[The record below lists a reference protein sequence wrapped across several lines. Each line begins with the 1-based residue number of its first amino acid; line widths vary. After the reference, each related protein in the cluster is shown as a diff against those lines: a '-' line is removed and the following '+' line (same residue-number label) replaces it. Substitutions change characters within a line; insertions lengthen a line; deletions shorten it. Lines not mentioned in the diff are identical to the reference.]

1 MGNYGVGTNTAN
13 TVGSGVGAWDPA
25 STTGTTAATDTAGT
39 AGTTG
44 AEDAADRLRLDLLG
58 PVCAHRGEAAL
69 DLGPVRRQAVL
80 AALVVRAETLVPH
93 QQLLDD
99 VWGLEPP
106 GTGRRVLPSYI
117 YPLRK
122 ALDAPGAGPAASMIR
137 GGRGGYRF
145 VPGQAHTDI
154 GELAGQAAAARRAKA
169 AGSLTTALDGCTR
182 ALNLFRGEPLA
193 GLPGPFADAERQRLA
208 RQRRTLRH
216 ERAECLVLLGRYTE
230 ALDELLAAPTA
241 QPHDEPLAALRM
253 RALYGSGRQAEALAA
268 YQETRDR
275 LRGELGVE
283 PGGELRR
290 VHQGVLRRDDLMLLG
305 RAPLSRTA
313 GSGTAGAP
321 APAPPS
327 APTLASV
334 PERPLSPP
342 RPRRNELPGDTAWL
356 VGRETELALL
366 TAPVPP
372 GSVSVAAV
380 DGTAGVGKTALVVR
394 AAWTLHDQYPDG
406 CLFVDLHAHGVPHE
420 SLRPQRALH
429 QLLRAVLGADG
440 ELPDELDELVTAWR
454 AATSSLRLLLVVD
467 DARSAKQVRPLLPA
481 GRGSRVLVAGRQR
494 LPGLDAD
501 RRLTV
506 EPLDTGEAVTLL
518 THLLGETRAEQEPE
532 AAQELARRCGGLPL
546 ALRITGARLQN
557 RPSWTLAH
565 LVGRMSDD
573 ERRLGEL
580 RAEDRSVEAAFRM
593 SYDQLTPELQCCF
606 RALGQSPTAEFDG
619 LTPAVML
626 GRSLQDTEDLLERL
640 VDASLLQQPR
650 PSRYRLHDLVRDHTR
665 RLAAAVPEE
674 TAADRAAVL
683 HLYTAA
689 GRIASDWGPE
699 GFPTGPD
706 VSHSPFSNWQD
717 ADAWLDS
724 AGGQLLDVIAYAAA
738 TGQHDHVCW
747 IAESLLDPL
756 VRQGRY
762 HECRS
767 ALELALPS
775 ADVADDR
782 RMPSSLRNCMAVAD
796 LYQGR
801 FQQAHAWCTD
811 ALRLARHQG
820 DLREQARATAGLG
833 AAERALGRV
842 PEAVAHLSE
851 VMELAARLDDDWLAG
866 MSSCNL
872 GALHDQQGRHEEALT
887 YYTASLAFAE
897 KIGRPRM
904 ISKTLC
910 FIAEAQLAL
919 GRHTEVKDLARR
931 AADLAQEVGD
941 LQLRA
946 SSLSLLGAA
955 EHGHGDLPLAITLQQ
970 EALTT
975 LTEHTS
981 RPLEMEVRR
990 RLGHTYSAAG
1000 HQAEAEQQFHIA
1012 LSLAGAEE
1020 LGRQPSPGGAPS
1032 VTAREADLHETQ
1044 ATRRDSDA
1052 AEEIRITRK
1061 TLLELPDPP
1070 LPAPPAA
1077 KLPDHPAYQQIM
1089 AVFAAA
1095 DAPLRARAVCEAM
1108 DLEIAPSNINNVRL
1122 KLERLAE
1129 RGILAETEQ
1138 GLFTLPRP

>member
-1 MGNYGVGTNTAN
+1 MSTNRADTAN
-13 TVGSGVGAWDPA
+13 TMNTADAVGSDRGAWHPA
-25 STTGTTAATDTAGT
+25 DATDTTAA

-44 AEDAADRLRLDLLG
+44 AEVAADGLRLALLG
-58 PVCAHRGEAAL
+58 PVGAHRGMVPL

-80 AALVVRAETLVPH
+80 AALILRAETLVTQ

-122 ALDAPGAGPAASMIR
+122 ALDVPGTGPTASVIR
-137 GGRGGYRF
+137 SERGGYRF
-145 VPGQAHTDI
+145 VPGEARTDI
-154 GELAGQAAAARRAKA
+154 RELTGQAAAVRGAKA
-169 AGSLTTALDGCTR
+169 AGDLTTALDGCTR

-193 GLPGPFADAERQRLA
+193 GLPGPLADAERQRFA
-208 RQRRTLRH
+208 RQRRTLH
-216 ERAECLVLLGRYTE
+216 QERVECLVLLGRYAE

-275 LRGELGVE
+275 LRDELGVE
-283 PGGELRR
+283 PGEELRR
-290 VHQGVLRRDDLMLLG
+290 VHQGVLRRDDPMLLG
-305 RAPLSRTA
+305 RAPSPRAA
-313 GSGTAGAP
+313 GSAAAQAPPPAAAP
-321 APAPPS
+321 AQPSAHERSPSPPPS
-327 APTLASV
+327 
-334 PERPLSPP
+334 

-356 VGRETELALL
+356 VGREPELALL
-366 TAPVPP
+366 TASVPV
-372 GSVSVAAV
+372 GSVSVTAV
-380 DGTAGVGKTALVVR
+380 DGTAGVGKTALLVR

-406 CLFVDLHAHGVPHE
+406 CLFVDLHTHGAPHE

-429 QLLRAVLGADG
+429 QLLRAVNGVDG
-440 ELPDELDELVTAWR
+440 ELPDELHELVTAWR
-454 AATSSLRLLLVVD
+454 TATSSLRLLLVVD
-467 DARSAKQVRPLLPA
+467 DARSAEQVRPLLPA
-481 GRGSRVLVAGRQR
+481 GPGSRVLVAGRQR

-518 THLLGETRAEQEPE
+518 TRLLGETRAGQEPE

-546 ALRITGARLQN
+546 ALRIAGARLQN

-565 LVGRMSDD
+565 LVSRMSDD

-593 SYDQLTPELQCCF
+593 SYDLLSPELRRGF

-674 TAADRAAVL
+674 AAADRAAVL

-706 VSHSPFSNWQD
+706 VSHSPFSDWRE
-717 ADAWLDS
+717 ADAWLEA
-724 AGGQLLDVIAYAAA
+724 AGGQLLDVVAFAAA
-738 TGQHDHVCW
+738 TGQRDHACW
-747 IAESLLDPL
+747 IAESLVDSL
-756 VRQGRY
+756 VRQGRF

-767 ALELALPS
+767 ALELALPG
-775 ADVADDR
+775 ADLADDR
-782 RMPSSLRNCMAVAD
+782 RMPSSLRNCLAIAD
-796 LYQGR
+796 IYQGS
-801 FQQAHAWCTD
+801 FQQAHTWCTD

-820 DLREQARATAGLG
+820 DLREQARAMAVMG
-833 AAERALGRV
+833 AAERALGRFR
-842 PEAVAHLSE
+842 EAATHLRE
-851 VMELAARLDDDWLAG
+851 VMGLAARLNDDWLAG

-872 GALHDQQGRHEEALT
+872 GALHGQQERHEEALT
-887 YYTASLAFAE
+887 YYATSLTFAE

-910 FIAEAQLAL
+910 FTAEAHLAL
-919 GRHTEVKDLARR
+919 GRHIKAKDLAQR
-931 AADLAQEVGD
+931 AAGLAQEVGD

-946 SSLSLLGAA
+946 TSLSLLGAA
-955 EHGHGDLPLAITLQQ
+955 EHGRGDLPLAIALQR
-970 EALTT
+970 EALAT

-981 RPLEMEVRR
+981 RPLEM
-990 RLGHTYSAAG
+990 
-1000 HQAEAEQQFHIA
+1000 
-1012 LSLAGAEE
+1012 
-1020 LGRQPSPGGAPS
+1020 
-1032 VTAREADLHETQ
+1032 
-1044 ATRRDSDA
+1044 
-1052 AEEIRITRK
+1052 
-1061 TLLELPDPP
+1061 
-1070 LPAPPAA
+1070 
-1077 KLPDHPAYQQIM
+1077 
-1089 AVFAAA
+1089 
-1095 DAPLRARAVCEAM
+1095 
-1108 DLEIAPSNINNVRL
+1108 
-1122 KLERLAE
+1122 
-1129 RGILAETEQ
+1129 
-1138 GLFTLPRP
+1138 